1 MSVSQETREK
11 LARHISPDSWILHD
25 VPGMEQRPEA
35 QALLV
40 KDSLETADR
49 IIESGL
55 MASETWDRAE
65 YFRAMD
71 RIKRA
76 TSKYPWCT
84 DIYGDVKHSVQCT
97 FWPDTAMSGSS
108 CITEQAYR
116 YRL

>member
-1 MSVSQETREK
+1 MSASQELREK

-76 TSKYPWCT
+76 TSNEQYCT
-84 DIYGDVKHSVQCT
+84 DIYGDVKHAVKCRN
-97 FWPDTAMSGSS
+97 WPDTAISGSG
-108 CITEQAYR
+108 CITYQQVR